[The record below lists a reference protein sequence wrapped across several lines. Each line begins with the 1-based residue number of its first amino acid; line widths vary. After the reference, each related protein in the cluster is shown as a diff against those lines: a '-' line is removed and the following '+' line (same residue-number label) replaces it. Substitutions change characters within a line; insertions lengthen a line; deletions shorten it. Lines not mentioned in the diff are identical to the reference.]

1 MYHHIE
7 KITKQRNTINH
18 LQKWSTVTQYNSLF
32 SHNLTFSKFVLN
44 KESTPRNTFS
54 HRNTFSSNLCTSD
67 NFHTKRGISCES
79 NFHVTGLCILCRDAV
94 TRTFASRNHDSTR
107 WCFSL
112 MPLIRH
118 WARTLRS
125 SWATFRRV
133 CVHAWAIPREPPV
146 VERLK
151 WNSRATSRRQR
162 GEQRWAWWCM
172 K

>member
-7 KITKQRNTINH
+7 KITRNTKQRNTINH

-112 MPLIRH
+112 SATH
-118 WARTLRS
+118 S
-125 SWATFRRV
+125 SLGTHTPFLVSHVSSRV
-133 CVHAWAIPREPPV
+133 CTRMGNTA
-146 VERLK
+146 
-151 WNSRATSRRQR
+151 RATGS
-162 GEQRWAWWCM
+162 GATEM